1 MQCGW
6 DVDAVLLAGADV
18 GARLPE
24 GVRRRLSARGAAP
37 DPQPAEP
44 AEAFHDRLDTE
55 LMGLFQASRSGEDFE
70 LLYRHARGRVF
81 AWLRW
86 LAGQQGA
93 RVDPLDLLQDTFV
106 NVFRY
111 GHAFQRRHDAS
122 FRSWVRTIA
131 GNTLRRAQARSP
143 RWSLQA
149 LPDGV
154 NEPVDAGPGPQLGLV
169 AGEDRERLRGAW
181 LLFLQHYARAFDSL
195 SPRDRRALELV
206 ELEGRTYAE
215 TGAILGVGPSN
226 MKMIMLRARRRLQ
239 VRMRL
244 AMGGAEER
252 PPAAP
257 SRPRVA
263 RRLAAG

>member
-1 MQCGW
+1 MRAA
-6 DVDAVLLAGADV
+6 VDAALLAGAEV

-24 GVRRRLSARGAAP
+24 AVRRRLAERGAEP

-55 LMGLFQASRSGEDFE
+55 LMVLFQSSGSGEDFE

-93 RVDPLDLLQDTFV
+93 RIDPLDLLQDTFV

-131 GNTLRRAQARSP
+131 GNALRRAQVRSP

-154 NEPVDAGPGPQLGLV
+154 NEPVDSGPGPQLRLV
-169 AGEDRERLRGAW
+169 AGEDRAQLHGAW
-181 LLFLQHYARAFDSL
+181 LIFLQHYARAFDSL

-206 ELEGRTYAE
+206 ELEGHTYAE

-239 VRMRL
+239 ARMRL
-244 AMGGAEER
+244 AMGADEDR
-252 PPAAP
+252 PLVR
-257 SRPRVA
+257 SRPRTA
-263 RRLAAG
+263 RRLAAC